1 MKKIYKTVFGFT
13 LLPERRKLLTS
24 QEEDH
29 VKVLKGEIKDI
40 EYYKKWENYKE
51 I

>member
-1 MKKIYKTVFGFT
+1 MKITYGFV

-29 VKVLKGEIKDI
+29 IKVLTGEMEET
-40 EYYKKWENYKE
+40 EYYKKWELSPQA
-51 I
+51 